1 MNTLSLNMKPI
12 LLLMFSVLVSAP
24 SVFGQEW
31 SKEKEKDGIV
41 IFNRRMDD
49 SKLKEYKGTVKVK
62 TTVDKAVAMFT
73 DVSRHEKF
81 IYKCKAGSV
90 EVLKKE
96 TASSFYTYMVIE
108 TPWPAASRDVIT
120 HYKVNRPDKS
130 GAVLIEV
137 AGAADFIPEKKGI
150 VRVPK
155 MRGYWKIS
163 PAGTGIVE
171 ITHQAYSSPGGNVPE
186 AMANSASVDA
196 PFSML
201 MSLRALLE
209 R

>member
-1 MNTLSLNMKPI
+1 MNTISSTLKPI
-12 LLLMFSVLVSAP
+12 LLLAFSVVVSAHA
-24 SVFGQEW
+24 VFGQEW
-31 SKEKEKDGIV
+31 TKEKEKDGIV
-41 IFNRRMDD
+41 VFNRKMED

-62 TTVDKAVAMFT
+62 TSVDKAVAMFT

-81 IYKCKAGSV
+81 MYKCKAGSV

-96 TASSFYTYMVIE
+96 NASSFYTYMVIE
-108 TPWPAASRDVIT
+108 TPWPAASRDVVT
-120 HYKVNRPDKS
+120 HYKVSKPDKS
-130 GAVLIEV
+130 GAVLIELV
-137 AGAADFIPEKKGI
+137 GAADLIPEKKGI

-163 PAGTGIVE
+163 PTGTGMVE

-186 AMANSASVDA
+186 SMANSASVDA

-201 MSLRALLE
+201 MSLRSLLE

>member
-1 MNTLSLNMKPI
+1 MNPTSVSLKHLFLMAIALMAFMNT
-12 LLLMFSVLVSAP
+12 VQA
-24 SVFGQEW
+24 QEW
-31 SKEKEKDGIV
+31 TKEKDKDGIV
-41 IFNRRMDD
+41 IFNRKMEE

-62 TTVDKAVAMFT
+62 TSVDKAVALFT
-73 DVSRHEKF
+73 DVAQHEKF
-81 IYKCKAGSV
+81 MYKCKSGSV

-96 TASSFYTYMVIE
+96 SASSFYTYMLIE

-120 HYKVNRPDKS
+120 HYKINKPDKS
-130 GAVLIEV
+130 GTVLIELT
-137 AGAADFIPEKKGI
+137 GAADLIPEKKGI

-155 MRGYWKIS
+155 MKGYWKIS
-163 PAGTGIVE
+163 PAGSGLVE

-196 PFSML
+196 PFTML
-201 MSLRALLE
+201 MSLRSLLE